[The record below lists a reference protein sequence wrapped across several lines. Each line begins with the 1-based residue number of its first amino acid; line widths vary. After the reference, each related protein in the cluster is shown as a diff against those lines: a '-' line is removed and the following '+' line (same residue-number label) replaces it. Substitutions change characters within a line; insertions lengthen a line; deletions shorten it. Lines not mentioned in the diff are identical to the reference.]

1 MGVPH
6 PHTPPPEL
14 ACSEGNWVCSLPQ
27 RHLLG
32 TCEDAGW
39 GASFLGQLL
48 MAGMWPRAFLS
59 GLHLVEA
66 FTATL
71 RVPGPVRGI
80 MKQQVTASLLRKQD

>member
-1 MGVPH
+1 M
-6 PHTPPPEL
+6 
-14 ACSEGNWVCSLPQ
+14 
-27 RHLLG
+27 
-32 TCEDAGW
+32 

-48 MAGMWPRAFLS
+48 MPGGDVAEGVSS
-59 GLHLVEA
+59 GLQLVEA

>member
-1 MGVPH
+1 MQGGG
-6 PHTPPPEL
+6 EF
-14 ACSEGNWVCSLPQ
+14 S
-27 RHLLG
+27 G
-32 TCEDAGW
+32 TAADAG
-39 GASFLGQLL
+39 GDVAEGGS
-48 MAGMWPRAFLS
+48 S